1 MDFEISKDPLHI
13 GTAAEHLVC
22 ADIWARGFPATMAPQ
37 ACPYDIIAQM
47 PAGLV
52 KIQVKATVKPMPAPN
67 APNYSRYLWHVRRAG
82 RNLGYVASRRLY
94 HPDDFD
100 MLALVALDVRKIA
113 YVEPE
118 FSAMT
123 MGIKVGGDV
132 SKDRKYGGKP
142 MRSFER
148 HSFENAFSKWVKHGE

>member
-52 KIQVKATVKPMPAPN
+52 KIQVKATVKPM
-67 APNYSRYLWHVRRAG
+67 
-82 RNLGYVASRRLY
+82 
-94 HPDDFD
+94 
-100 MLALVALDVRKIA
+100 
-113 YVEPE
+113 
-118 FSAMT
+118 
-123 MGIKVGGDV
+123 
-132 SKDRKYGGKP
+132 
-142 MRSFER
+142 RSFER